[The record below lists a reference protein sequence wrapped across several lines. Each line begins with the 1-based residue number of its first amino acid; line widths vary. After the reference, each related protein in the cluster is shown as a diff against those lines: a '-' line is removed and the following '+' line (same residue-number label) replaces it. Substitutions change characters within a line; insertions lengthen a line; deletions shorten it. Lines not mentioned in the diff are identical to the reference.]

1 MIHPSIRGTAMR
13 KTIAIVVFALGLA
26 ACGMI
31 STLVDGFKYARAVE
45 SDLAEVTGVK
55 PGVGFN
61 WNNGRLLAVTVTFP
75 QLYDAKPVRELADA
89 VRAAVAKEF
98 KQTPEN
104 IVLAFSLGS
113 TRVGQT
119 AQLESE

>member
-1 MIHPSIRGTAMR
+1 MR
-13 KTIAIVVFALGLA
+13 KTIAIVVLGFGLA

-31 STLVDGFKYARAVE
+31 STLVDGFKYAKAVE
-45 SDLAEVTGVK
+45 SDLEQATGVK

-75 QLYDAKPVRELADA
+75 QLLDAKPVHELAET
-89 VRAAVAKEF
+89 VRAAVGKEF

-113 TRVGQT
+113 TRAGQT
-119 AQLESE
+119 AQLQAE

>member
-1 MIHPSIRGTAMR
+1 MVYPPIRSTAMR
-13 KTIAIVVFALGLA
+13 KIITIAFLGFGLA

-31 STLVDGFKYARAVE
+31 STLVDGFKYAKAVE
-45 SDLAEVTGVK
+45 TDLEQATGLK

-75 QLYDAKPVRELADA
+75 QLLDAKPVRELAET
-89 VRAAVAKEF
+89 VRAAVGKEF

-104 IVLAFSLGS
+104 IVLAFSLGP
-113 TRVGQT
+113 TRAGQT
-119 AQLESE
+119 AQLQAE

>member
-1 MIHPSIRGTAMR
+1 MIHPIRGTAMH
-13 KTIAIVVFALGLA
+13 KTIAIAVLALALA

-45 SDLAEVTGVK
+45 SDLAEVTGMK
-55 PGVGFN
+55 PAVGFN

-75 QLYDAKPVRELADA
+75 HLYDAKPVRELAEA
-89 VRAAVAKEF
+89 VRAAVGKEF

-113 TRVGQT
+113 TSAGQT
-119 AQLESE
+119 AQLEAE

>member
-1 MIHPSIRGTAMR
+1 MR
-13 KTIAIVVFALGLA
+13 KTLAIVVLACGLA
-26 ACGMI
+26 ACGVI

-45 SDLAEVTGVK
+45 SDLEQVTGVK

-61 WNNGRLLAVTVTFP
+61 WHNGRLLAVTVTFP
-75 QLYDAKPVRELADA
+75 QLYDAKPMRELAEA
-89 VRAAVAKEF
+89 VRAAVGKEF

-113 TRVGQT
+113 THAGQA
-119 AQLESE
+119 AQLQTE

>member
-1 MIHPSIRGTAMR
+1 MR
-13 KTIAIVVFALGLA
+13 KINTIAFLGFGLA

-31 STLVDGFKYARAVE
+31 STLVDGFKYAKAVE
-45 SDLAEVTGVK
+45 TDLEQATGLK

-75 QLYDAKPVRELADA
+75 QLLDAKPVRELAET
-89 VRAAVAKEF
+89 VRAAVGKEF

-113 TRVGQT
+113 TRAGQT
-119 AQLESE
+119 AQLQAE